1 MAGNP
6 RPFIIWEMPSPMRY
20 KVPSLA
26 AAAISACA
34 VLAACG
40 TTGTT
45 SRFTLLLDLPARE
58 KVAGDMRI
66 ASAAM
71 EADDAATLNAIKVQP
86 WGKFGPEDLKNIEL
100 SLQDTISP
108 HLVAPSPPGAARID
122 LHLVVRRYVV
132 STSNTAGAVLACVA
146 WAATTPEGSVIY
158 QEQFY
163 ASDAG
168 YLVTTIGRIKDSVHE
183 AIVRRIAETSLA
195 IAARPGE
202 RAPPRRFDKTSSSF
216 EEAASRLPKTMVSL
230 GDPGLASFP
239 DRTVSVVGLLTPS
252 GVETIEWAVA
262 HPSAAFDWAGYLK
275 KLY

>member
-1 MAGNP
+1 MAL
-6 RPFIIWEMPSPMRY
+6 
-20 KVPSLA
+20 VLV
-26 AAAISACA
+26 ACA
-34 VLAACG
+34 VLPGCG

-45 SRFTLLLDLPARE
+45 SRFALSLDVPKGREVARD
-58 KVAGDMRI
+58 VRV

-71 EADDAATLNAIKVQP
+71 EADDVATLNALKVQP
-86 WGKFGPEDLKNIEL
+86 WGRFGPEDLLNIER
-100 SLQDTISP
+100 SLQDTLSP
-108 HLVAPSPPGAARID
+108 YRRPKEARIE
-122 LHLVVRRYVV
+122 LHVVVRRYVV

-158 QEQFY
+158 EEQFY

-195 IAARPGE
+195 IAGRPGE
-202 RAPPRRFDKTSSSF
+202 RVQPRRFDKTSSSF
-216 EEAASRLPKTMVSL
+216 DEAASRLPKTMVSL

-252 GVETIEWAVA
+252 GVATIEWTVA
-262 HPSAAFDWAGYLK
+262 HPSSAFDWAGYLK
-275 KLY
+275 RLH